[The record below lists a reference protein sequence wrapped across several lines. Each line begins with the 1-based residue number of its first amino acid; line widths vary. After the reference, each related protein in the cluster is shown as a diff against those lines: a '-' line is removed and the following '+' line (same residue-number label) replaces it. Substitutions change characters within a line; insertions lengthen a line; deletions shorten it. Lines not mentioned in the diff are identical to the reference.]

1 MTDISGTAGLL
12 VRAYP
17 RRVPRVLF
25 VAILDRDSIAARQC
39 ASWGWLATVGQPTQC
54 RATSSNPLV
63 YAGCTRTTTRNQ
75 WSTPELEG
83 GAPATRLH
91 GMLGPKRART
101 GICCRFPWNARVMN
115 SAASGRQRALGRP
128 NRQQGACNIHHFKE
142 FGTCVSAASA
152 KSTAG

>member
-1 MTDISGTAGLL
+1 MTDISGTARLL

-25 VAILDRDSIAARQC
+25 VAILDRDSMAARQ
-39 ASWGWLATVGQPTQC
+39 ARAGDGWRPSDSRRSAARLLATHLSMQVVRG
-54 RATSSNPLV
+54 RRHETSGRRPSLK
-63 YAGCTRTTTRNQ
+63 
-75 WSTPELEG
+75 
-83 GAPATRLH
+83 GAPAKRLH

-128 NRQQGACNIHHFKE
+128 NRQQGACNIHHLKE